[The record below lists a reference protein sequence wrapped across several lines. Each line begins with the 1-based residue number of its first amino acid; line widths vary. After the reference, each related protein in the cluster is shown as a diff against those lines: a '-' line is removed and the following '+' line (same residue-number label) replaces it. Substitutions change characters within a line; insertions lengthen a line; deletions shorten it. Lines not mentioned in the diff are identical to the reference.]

1 VFLPGAILPRH
12 APDERSVNKRCRP
25 SSGGRPLGTFD
36 EASSTGGERDR
47 EQEHHMPN
55 LNVTYGEMQD
65 AATRLVN
72 GEQDITSKLREL
84 KSLVDSLISGG
95 YVTDQSSVAFG
106 NSYQEFNDGATK
118 TIEGLEGMS
127 MYLNKAAE
135 ALQQTDTE
143 LANAIK

>member
-1 VFLPGAILPRH
+1 
-12 APDERSVNKRCRP
+12 
-25 SSGGRPLGTFD
+25 
-36 EASSTGGERDR
+36 
-47 EQEHHMPN
+47 MPN

-84 KSLVDSLISGG
+84 KSLVDSLITGG

-106 NSYQEFNDGATK
+106 SSYQEFNDGATK

-135 ALQQTDTE
+135 ALQQTDQE